1 MNLIRIIQKYF
12 PNILKGS
19 KKKIIGKPTQD
30 YEYIQNLNLVQ
41 KVFFKLKIRK
51 DIEVQKVA

>member
-1 MNLIRIIQKYF
+1 MRIIQKYF